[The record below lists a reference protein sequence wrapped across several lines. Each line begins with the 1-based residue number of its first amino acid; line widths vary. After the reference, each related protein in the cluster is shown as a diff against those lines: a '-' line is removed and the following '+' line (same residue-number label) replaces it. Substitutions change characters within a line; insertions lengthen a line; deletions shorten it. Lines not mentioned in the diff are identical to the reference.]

1 MNYLNIKINLKLIL
15 ILFYFSPFVLFYFIV
30 PATGEETDTTAL
42 IAQALELAKAGQRR
56 VERIE
61 QMMNSS
67 LQQNEQFIQKGSE
80 ALNKL
85 TNEEI
90 NKQEVLLDN
99 PNKASKIKI
108 FLNNYL
114 PLILIIFLFLIF

>member
-1 MNYLNIKINLKLIL
+1 MKYLNIKFNLKLFF

-90 NKQEVLLDN
+90 NKQEILDN

>member
-1 MNYLNIKINLKLIL
+1 MKYLNIKINLKLIL

-90 NKQEVLLDN
+90 NKQEILDN